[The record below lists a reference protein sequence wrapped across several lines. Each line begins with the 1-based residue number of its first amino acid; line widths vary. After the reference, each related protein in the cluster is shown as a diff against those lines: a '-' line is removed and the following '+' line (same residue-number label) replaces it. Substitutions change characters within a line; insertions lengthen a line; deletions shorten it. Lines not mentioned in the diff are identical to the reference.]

1 MAPEEHQPYGGG
13 SDISILFPDVKDKIS
28 DKISEKPSN
37 LLYLVSIP
45 VGLLIVY
52 GSWKLYKKY
61 KKYKKV
67 KSSK

>member
-1 MAPEEHQPYGGG
+1 MALHPEEHQPYGVTNV
-13 SDISILFPDVKDKIS
+13 LFPDVKDKIS
-28 DKISEKPSN
+28 EKTSN

-61 KKYKKV
+61 KKV